1 MLLKTHKTYTTL
13 PSYDRNVWDIQC
25 LQTLSLFAA
34 VLRSFPSQPRI
45 VFRIAYCWQALA
57 RALVVYTKCLS
68 NVLGC
73 QSSAN
78 NDWHWQRAVATLKP
92 TSIKN
97 VHGVYELT
105 KHVIYSWNR
114 DKPEPEMLS
123 QWVLLS
129 LECLLIWARYP
140 STSYRILSRDC
151 QRQQTVCIDNENSK
165 KISKRDM
172 LMLSHTDC
180 LRRKVWS
187 QWVGKYRKAAEKNS
201 REHHKTADRYK

>member
-1 MLLKTHKTYTTL
+1 MPLKTHKTYTTL

-45 VFRIAYCWQALA
+45 AFRIAYCWQALA
-57 RALVVYTKCLS
+57 RALVVYKKCLS

-73 QSSAN
+73 QSAAN

-114 DKPEPEMLS
+114 HKPEPEMLS

-129 LECLLIWARYP
+129 LECLLICSIFAHKCGNMASRALRALIMGAP
-140 STSYRILSRDC
+140 GSGKGTIAKRIITDFDMKFLSAGDILRSHVS
-151 QRQQTVCIDNENSK
+151 QGTGTVCGC
-165 KISKRDM
+165 R
-172 LMLSHTDC
+172 
-180 LRRKVWS
+180 
-187 QWVGKYRKAAEKNS
+187 
-201 REHHKTADRYK
+201 